1 MKKGDNFMLKDKFN
15 EEVKEYMKEHLE
27 ILNGDKWR
35 NKYHIMPP
43 IGWINDPNGLCEFN
57 GAEVFSTRIYNDDI
71 DKYLKLKGKGTAI
84 VESFDLGN
92 LTSK

>member
-1 MKKGDNFMLKDKFN
+1 MKKGDNFMLKDKFD
-15 EEVKEYMKEHLE
+15 EEVKEYMKEPLE

-35 NKYHIMPP
+35 NKYHIMPL

-71 DKYLKLKGKGTAI
+71 DKNLKLKGNGNAI
-84 VESFDLGN
+84 VEYFEIC
-92 LTSK
+92 